1 VDASVALI
9 IVALINSVGLILVA
23 WMTNR
28 TRSDVRKVE
37 KATNSMKDALVAG
50 ARREGITQGRA
61 DEKASPTF

>member
-1 VDASVALI
+1 MDTNLALI
-9 IVALINSVGLILVA
+9 VVALINSVGLVAVA
-23 WMTNR
+23 WLTNR
-28 TRSDVRKVE
+28 TRSDVRRVE

>member
-1 VDASVALI
+1 MDTNLALI
-9 IVALINSVGLILVA
+9 AVALINSAGLVVVA

-28 TRSDVRKVE
+28 TRSDVRRVE

-61 DEKASPTF
+61 DEKASPT